1 MVIKSSKSEEQE
13 GYRGPGAPVED
24 LAPKIIWASS
34 GNDILSFIRHKIH
47 YGSVSTQILDN
58 ASEASNFEIRQ
69 YQEGRDILKMQVV
82 DIPFNKIGCLLV
94 NRIMPPKKQ

>member
-13 GYRGPGAPVED
+13 GYRGPGAPIED

-34 GNDILSFIRHKIH
+34 GNDIISFLRHKIH

-69 YQEGRDILKMQVV
+69 YQEARKLEISLRCKSWTFHFLKSDVY
-82 DIPFNKIGCLLV
+82 
-94 NRIMPPKKQ
+94 

>member
-13 GYRGPGAPVED
+13 GYRGAPVED

-34 GNDILSFIRHKIH
+34 GNDIVSFIRHKMH

-69 YQEGRDILKMQVV
+69 YQDGRDILRKQVV
-82 DIPFNKIGCLLV
+82 DIPFSKIKCLLV

>member
-13 GYRGPGAPVED
+13 GYRGPARAED
-24 LAPKIIWASS
+24 FAPKIIWASS
-34 GNDILSFIRHKIH
+34 GNDIISFIRHKIS

-69 YQEGRDILKMQVV
+69 YQEARDILKMQVV
-82 DIPFNKIGCLLV
+82 DIPFSKIGCLLV
-94 NRIMPPKKQ
+94 NRIMPLKKQ